1 MKPTWGV
8 VLPVKR
14 LAVAK
19 SRLRGTLDGV
29 PHERLALAL
38 AQDTVAAALACAEV
52 AEVLAVTDDPV
63 VGRALAELGARVVPD
78 VPGGGLNP
86 AFAYGAAQLAH
97 RPVAALA
104 ADLPA
109 LCPADLSAA
118 LRTAAGARRCFVA
131 DAPGT
136 GTVLLTAPAGTPL
149 DPRFGPGSAA
159 AHRRSGAVPLAGDWP
174 TLRRDVDTAADLDGA
189 ARLGLGPHSAAVAQI
204 PSRPIGSTSC
214 SSS

>member
-1 MKPTWGV
+1 VEPTWGV

-14 LAVAK
+14 LAAAK
-19 SRLRGTLDGV
+19 SRLRGALTGV

-38 AQDTVAAALACAEV
+38 AQDTVAAALASAEV

-63 VGRALAELGARVVPD
+63 VGRALAALGARVVAD
-78 VPGGGLNP
+78 VPGGGLNA
-86 AFAYGAAQLAH
+86 AFAYGAGLLAH

-109 LCPADLSAA
+109 LCPADLSEA
-118 LRTAAGARRCFVA
+118 LRKAAGPDRHFVA

-136 GTVLLTAPAGTPL
+136 GTVLLTAPAGARL

-159 AHRRSGAVPLAGDWP
+159 AHRRSGAVPLDGTWP
-174 TLRRDVDTAADLDGA
+174 TLRRDVDTAADLDA
-189 ARLGLGPHSAAVAQI
+189 AVRLGLGPHSAEVAQA
-204 PSRPIGSTSC
+204 PSTSC

>member
-1 MKPTWGV
+1 V

-14 LAVAK
+14 LVAAK
-19 SRLRGTLDGV
+19 SRLRGAVTGV

-38 AQDTVAAALACAEV
+38 AQDTVTATLASVEV

-63 VGRALAELGARVVPD
+63 VGRALAALGARVVPD
-78 VPGGGLNP
+78 VPGGGLNA
-86 AFAYGAAQLAH
+86 AFAYGAGLLGH

-109 LCPADLSAA
+109 LRPADLSAA
-118 LRTAAGARRCFVA
+118 LREAAGPHRYFLP

-136 GTVLLTAPAGTPL
+136 GTVLLTAPAGVRL

-174 TLRRDVDTAADLDGA
+174 TLRRDVDTAADLDA
-189 ARLGLGPHSAAVAQI
+189 AAGLGLGPHSAGMARA
-204 PSRPIGSTSC
+204 PGRTIGSTSC
-214 SSS
+214 SPS